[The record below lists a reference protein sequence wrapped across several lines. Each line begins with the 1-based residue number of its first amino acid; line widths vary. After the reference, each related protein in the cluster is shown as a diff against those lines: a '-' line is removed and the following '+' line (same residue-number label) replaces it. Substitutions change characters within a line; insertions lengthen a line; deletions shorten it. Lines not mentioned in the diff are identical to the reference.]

1 MALPIL
7 AGVALWKVVAAA
19 VATGVALWAIVQ
31 IAKIV
36 IGVVE
41 SVAEG
46 IASNLPLV
54 LGLAF
59 LVWWLAGAPTPKL
72 GGA

>member
-59 LVWWLAGAPTPKL
+59 LGWLLAGAPTPKL